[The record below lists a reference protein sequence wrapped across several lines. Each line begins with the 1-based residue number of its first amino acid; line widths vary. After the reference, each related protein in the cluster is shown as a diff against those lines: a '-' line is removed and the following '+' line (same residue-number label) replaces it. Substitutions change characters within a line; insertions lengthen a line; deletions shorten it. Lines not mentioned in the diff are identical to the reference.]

1 MPAAAAP
8 RPPAGAAALRAR
20 LAAVPGLKPAF
31 HRLRLTAARARQAV
45 RPAPFAELAPE
56 DVIRFAYHVVL
67 DREPDPPAYAFYLEE
82 LRGHRLTPREV
93 VDRLRTS
100 DEYRARTPI
109 GGTTLLESL
118 HLSRCEFIIGLPPAK
133 RIVDLGGAHTANP
146 WGAMVLLGYP
156 YDFDELTIVDLP
168 ADDRHELYRSEG
180 VWGDTPTP
188 RGLVRYEY
196 RSMTDLSFADD
207 ESVDLVYSGQSI
219 EHVTQDDARKVVAE
233 TFRVLRAGGH
243 FALDTPN
250 APICRLHSPDA
261 FIDPDH
267 EHEYTLDELV
277 ELLED
282 GGFVVTERKGL
293 NLATRSRRE
302 GRFDPAEI
310 AGHPGV
316 HADAESCYLL
326 AVVAEKPPSP
336 RRR

>member
-1 MPAAAAP
+1 MQHA
-8 RPPAGAAALRAR
+8 
-20 LAAVPGLKPAF
+20 LKP
-31 HRLRLTAARARQAV
+31 V
-45 RPAPFAELAPE
+45 PFAELPHE
-56 DVIRFAYHVVL
+56 DVIRVAYQVVL
-67 DREPDPPAYAFYLEE
+67 DREPDEPAREFYLEA
-82 LRGHRLTPREV
+82 LATGRLTPREI

-156 YDFDELTIVDLP
+156 YEFDELVIVDLP
-168 ADDRHELYRSEG
+168 GDDRHELYRSQG
-180 VWGDTPTP
+180 VWGDTLTP
-188 RGLVRYEY
+188 KGLVRYEY

-207 ESVDLVYSGQSI
+207 GSTDLIYSGQSI
-219 EHVTQDDARKVVAE
+219 EHVSQDDARKVVQEA
-233 TFRVLRAGGH
+233 FRILRPGGV

-250 APICRLHSPDA
+250 APICRLHSPE

-277 ELLED
+277 VLLEE
-282 GGFVVTERKGL
+282 GGFEVVERKGL
-293 NLATRSRRE
+293 NLATRSRRD

-310 AGHPGV
+310 AANHGV

-326 AVVAEKPPSP
+326 AVIARKP
-336 RRR
+336 